1 VIEVIRQIPSY
12 QSKTATEIQAYF
24 DETVEV
30 VNMNGWTPTSM
41 EKEGGLSGPEVDLLL
56 ETLRLSGGRGASAF
70 TWLST
75 NPDGL
80 ELGSDERQGMI
91 DAFSIGGQW
100 ETMIPGMTARIK
112 ALGHSTMKRYQ
123 QLGLPELPTTEQ
135 IEDALN
141 PYFDSESK
149 EVLFTLNRQADGQT
163 VTFLRVTPVKLRN
176 GVVVDRG
183 ESQNTFSGELLDQ
196 IKVLIEQS
204 L

>member
-1 VIEVIRQIPSY
+1 MIEVIRQIPSY
-12 QSKTATEIQAYF
+12 QSKTATEIQTYL

-30 VNMNGWTPTSM
+30 VNMRGWTPTSM
-41 EKEGGLSGPEVDLLL
+41 EKEGGLAGPEVDLLL

-91 DAFSIGGQW
+91 DAFSVGGQW
-100 ETMIPGMTARIK
+100 ETMIPGMTERVK
-112 ALGHSTMKRYQ
+112 ALGRSTTKRYQ
-123 QLGLPELPTTEQ
+123 QLGLSGLPTTEQ

-141 PYFDSESK
+141 PSFDAESK
-149 EVLFTLNRQADGQT
+149 EVLFTLNRQADGQAA
-163 VTFLRVTPVKLRN
+163 TFMRVTPVKLRD
-176 GVVVDRG
+176 GVVVSRG
-183 ESQNTFSGELLDQ
+183 DSQNIFSGELLDQ
-196 IKVLIEQS
+196 IKALIEQS